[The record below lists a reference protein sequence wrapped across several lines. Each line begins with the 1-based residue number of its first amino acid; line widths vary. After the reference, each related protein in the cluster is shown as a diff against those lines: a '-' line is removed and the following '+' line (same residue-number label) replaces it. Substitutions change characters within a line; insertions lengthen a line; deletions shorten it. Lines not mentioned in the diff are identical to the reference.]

1 MLKFIRD
8 RHQVA
13 VDPVSLTLE
22 PLMKIWIADE
32 TPNKEIAS
40 RILTY
45 IHLTSQ
51 IDKEA
56 PYNNAAPDEVSRL
69 VKHELWDDYE
79 KKIADILPEAE
90 EITDEFIENAVLHY
104 QGAYET
110 VEEASVRSYDKKI
123 YEIRKIIDETEIKI
137 KESVSRG
144 SIVYTSNFPL
154 LNKMMQDVIKIVKAR
169 DELKAL
175 ILKQSTRESIKGDKK
190 LSFNDKRRRDLLKLS
205 EVPVGTTSSEE
216 DDEPIGL

>member
-22 PLMKIWIADE
+22 PLLKIWVADD

-56 PYNNAAPDEVSRL
+56 PYHNAAPDEVSKL
-69 VKHELWDDYE
+69 VKKELWGNYE
-79 KKIADILPEAE
+79 HHISDELPEDE
-90 EITDEFIENAVLHY
+90 EITDEFIEEAVLHY

-110 VEEASVRSYDKKI
+110 VEEAAVRSYDKKI
-123 YEIRKIIDETEIKI
+123 YEIRAVIDKTKVEI

-144 SIVYTSNFPL
+144 SIVFSSNFPL
-154 LNKMMQDVIKIVKAR
+154 INKMMQDVIKIVKAR

-175 ILKQSTRESIKGDKK
+175 VLKQSTRESIKGDKK
-190 LSFNDKRRRDLLKLS
+190 LSFNDKRRRELRK
-205 EVPVGTTSSEE
+205 TTEGPSISSPIEE
-216 DDEPIGL
+216 EPIGL